1 MRRGARSGLVVL
13 AAVLGLAASSCGN
26 GVIDKSTDGVPPA
39 EATGTLRVLI
49 PSFPSSTKGREEFDK
64 VVKDFQKTYP
74 KMKVEPDF
82 ATYNNLN
89 EKMSTSIAAG
99 IPYDVM
105 VTGVGWIQPFASKR
119 IFADLAA
126 YGVTPEVIKEKSVA
140 ALIEPAMYEGK
151 LFAYPLLAD
160 ARAVALRKSAFREA
174 GLDPDKPPTSLAE
187 IKVAAEK
194 LTKRGAGG
202 SITRSGF
209 DFLAGATSYRQ
220 TYTTLLASTGTPLYL
235 DGQPNYAGEKGVQ
248 TLQWLK
254 SLVGNVQPYGQQ
266 NAAQQPLVLSGE
278 AAMGIVGGA
287 VDCSEKGI
295 GQKNCDDLKF
305 FRFDSGQ
312 EIEYVGGDLASIGSR
327 SRHKDAAWAF
337 IQSLTVPT
345 TLDAI
350 AKLNKKLPA
359 YKDAGNS
366 PQAKSNPL
374 SKFVADGLVHAVNE
388 NSPPTNWLEMR
399 GNFDI
404 QLTQAV
410 LGQKDPAKVLANLA
424 GQSR

>member
-1 MRRGARSGLVVL
+1 MRRGVGLTLLVAALSVVVSG
-13 AAVLGLAASSCGN
+13 CGN

-49 PSFPSSTKGREEFDK
+49 PSFPPSTKGRDAFQK
-64 VVKDFQKTYP
+64 VVDDFHKTYP

-82 ATYNNLN
+82 ATYKNLN

-119 IFADLAA
+119 IFEDLGK
-126 YGVTPEVIKEKSVA
+126 YGVTPDFIKQKSTP
-140 ALIEPAMYEGK
+140 ALIPAVTYDGK
-151 LFAYPLLAD
+151 LYGYPLVAD
-160 ARAVALRKSAFREA
+160 ARAVALRKSAFVEA
-174 GLDPDKPPTSLAE
+174 GLDPNKPPTSLAE
-187 IKVAAEK
+187 IKADAEK
-194 LTKRGAGG
+194 LTKRDKNGN
-202 SITRSGF
+202 ITRSGF
-209 DFLAGATSYRQ
+209 DLASATGFRQ
-220 TYTTLLASTGTPLYL
+220 SFTTFLASTGTPLYVKGEPNFDNKEGL
-235 DGQPNYAGEKGVQ
+235 D
-248 TLQWLK
+248 TLLWIK
-254 SLVGNVQPYGQQ
+254 SMINHVQPYGQT
-266 NAAQQPLVLSGE
+266 NAAQQPLVLTGE
-278 AAMGIVGGA
+278 AAMGIVNGG
-287 VDCSEKGI
+287 VDCSADGI

-305 FRFDSGQ
+305 FRFDSGK

-337 IQSLTVPT
+337 IQAMTSTAN
-345 TLDAI
+345 LDMI
-350 AKLNKKLPA
+350 AKLNKKVPA
-359 YKDAGNS
+359 YKDASNS

-374 SKFVADGLVHAVNE
+374 SQFVADGLVYAVNE
-388 NSPPTNWLEMR
+388 NEVPGNWLEMR

-410 LGQKDPAKVLANLA
+410 LGQKDPAKVLHNLA

>member
-1 MRRGARSGLVVL
+1 VRRGAKSGLVVL

-49 PSFPSSTKGREEFDK
+49 PSFPPSTKGRDEFDK

-82 ATYNNLN
+82 ATYATLN

-119 IFADLAA
+119 IFADLAP
-126 YGVTPEVIKEKSVA
+126 YGVTPQVIEDKSIGALVPA
-140 ALIEPAMYEGK
+140 ATYDGK
-151 LFAYPLLAD
+151 LYAYPLVAD
-160 ARAVALRKSAFREA
+160 ARAAALRISAFKEA
-174 GLDPDKPPTSLAE
+174 GLDPDKPPKNIDELQAM
-187 IKVAAEK
+187 AEK
-194 LTKRGAGG
+194 LTVRNSKGT
-202 SITRSGF
+202 ITRSGF
-209 DFLAGATSYRQ
+209 DLAAPTSFRQ
-220 TYTTLLASTGTPLYL
+220 TYVTLLASTGTDLYV
-235 DGQPNYAGEKGVQ
+235 DGQPNYSNEKGLD
-248 TLQWLK
+248 TLNVLK
-254 SLVGNVQPYGQQ
+254 SMINHVQPYGQQ
-266 NAAQQPLVLSGE
+266 NAAQQPLVLTGE

-287 VDCSEKGI
+287 VDCSDKGI

-305 FRFDSGQ
+305 FRFDSGK
-312 EIEYVGGDLASIGSR
+312 EVEFVGGDLASIGSR
-327 SRHKDAAWAF
+327 SRHKEAAWSF
-337 IQSLTVPT
+337 IQSLTKPSS
-345 TLDAI
+345 LDAI

-359 YKDAGNS
+359 YKDAANS

-374 SKFVADGLVHAVNE
+374 SKFVAEGLPLAIYE
-388 NSPPTNWLEMR
+388 GGSANWLEMR
-399 GNFDI
+399 NNFDS

>member
-1 MRRGARSGLVVL
+1 VRRGARSGLVVL

-49 PSFPSSTKGREEFDK
+49 PSFPPSTKGREEFDK
-64 VVKDFQKTYP
+64 VVADFRKTYP

-82 ATYNNLN
+82 ATYGNLN

-105 VTGVGWIQPFASKR
+105 VTGAGWIQPFASKR
-119 IFADLAA
+119 IFADLAP
-126 YGVTPEVIKEKSVA
+126 YGVTPEFIQAKSIGALVPA
-140 ALIEPAMYEGK
+140 ATYDGK
-151 LFAYPLLAD
+151 LYAYPVVAD
-160 ARAVALRKSAFREA
+160 ARAAALRISAFKEA
-174 GLDPDKPPTSLAE
+174 GLDPDKPPTNMTELKA
-187 IKVAAEK
+187 AAEK
-194 LTKRGAGG
+194 LTKRNAKGT
-202 SITRSGF
+202 ITRSGM
-209 DFLAGATSYRQ
+209 DLAAPTSFRQ
-220 TYTTLLASTGTPLYL
+220 TYVTLLASTGTPLYV
-235 DGQPNYAGEKGVQ
+235 DGKPNYDNDNGRK
-248 TLQWLK
+248 TLEWLK
-254 SLVGNVQPYGQQ
+254 SMINNVQPYGQQ
-266 NAAQQPLVLSGE
+266 NAAQQPLVLSGD

-287 VDCSEKGI
+287 VDCSDKGI

-305 FRFDSGQ
+305 FRFNSGK
-312 EIEYVGGDLASIGSR
+312 EIEFVGGDLASIGSR

-337 IQSLTVPT
+337 IQSLTKPSSA
-345 TLDAI
+345 DAI

-359 YKDAGNS
+359 YKDVINS
-366 PQAKSNPL
+366 PQAQSNPL
-374 SKFVADGLVHAVNE
+374 SKFVAGGVEKAIYE
-388 NSPPTNWLEMR
+388 GGSANWLEMR
-399 GNFDI
+399 GNFDS

>member
-1 MRRGARSGLVVL
+1 MRRGVGLTLL
-13 AAVLGLAASSCGN
+13 AAALSVVVSSCGN

-39 EATGTLRVLI
+39 EATGTLRILL
-49 PSFPSSTKGREEFDK
+49 PSFPPSTKGREEFQK
-64 VVKDFQKTYP
+64 VVDDFHQAYP

-89 EKMSTSIAAG
+89 EKLSTSIAAG

-119 IFADLAA
+119 IFDDLGN
-126 YGVTPEVIKEKSVA
+126 YGVTPDVIKEKSVA
-140 ALIEPAMYEGK
+140 ALIPAATYDGK
-151 LFAYPLLAD
+151 LYGYPLVAD

-174 GLDPDKPPTSLAE
+174 GLDPDKPPTSLTE
-187 IKVAAEK
+187 IKAAAEK
-194 LTKRGAGG
+194 LTKRDKDGN
-202 SITRSGF
+202 ITRSGF
-209 DFLAGATSYRQ
+209 DLASATGFRQSFVTFLT
-220 TYTTLLASTGTPLYL
+220 STGTQLYVNGEPTFDNQAGL
-235 DGQPNYAGEKGVQ
+235 D
-248 TLQWLK
+248 TLNWIK
-254 SLVGNVQPYGQQ
+254 SMINNVQPYGQT
-266 NAAQQPLVLSGE
+266 NAAQQPLVYTGE

-287 VDCSEKGI
+287 VDCSDKGI

-305 FRFDSGQ
+305 FRFDSGKQ
-312 EIEYVGGDLASIGSR
+312 IEYVGGDLASIGSR

-337 IQSLTVPT
+337 IQAMTKPT

-350 AKLNKKLPA
+350 AKLNKKIPA

-366 PQAKSNPL
+366 PQAQSNPL
-374 SKFVADGLVHAVNE
+374 SKFVADGLVYAANE
-388 NSPPTNWLEMR
+388 NEVPSNWLEMR

-410 LGQKDPAKVLANLA
+410 LGQKDPAKVLHNLA

>member
-1 MRRGARSGLVVL
+1 MRRGVGLTVL
-13 AAVLGLAASSCGN
+13 AAALSVVVSGCGS

-49 PSFPSSTKGREEFDK
+49 PSFPPSTKGREAFQNVVDEFH
-64 VVKDFQKTYP
+64 KTYP

-89 EKMSTSIAAG
+89 EKLATSIAAG

-105 VTGVGWIQPFASKR
+105 VTGVGWVQPFASKN
-119 IFADLAA
+119 IFEDLGK
-126 YGVTPEVIKEKSVA
+126 YGVTPDFIKEKSTP
-140 ALIEPAMYEGK
+140 ALIPAVTYDKK
-151 LFAYPLLAD
+151 LYAYPLLAD
-160 ARAVALRKSAFREA
+160 ARAVALRKSAFIEA
-174 GLDPDKPPTSLAE
+174 GLDPNKPPTSLAE

-194 LTKRGAGG
+194 LTKRDKNGN
-202 SITRSGF
+202 ITRSGF
-209 DFLAGATSYRQ
+209 DLASATGFRQ
-220 TYTTLLASTGTPLYL
+220 SFTTFLASTGTPLYVGGEPNFDNKAGL
-235 DGQPNYAGEKGVQ
+235 D
-248 TLQWLK
+248 TLLWIK
-254 SLVGNVQPYGQQ
+254 SMINNVQPYGQT
-266 NAAQQPLVLSGE
+266 NAAQQPLVLTGE
-278 AAMGIVGGA
+278 AAMGIVNGG
-287 VDCSEKGI
+287 VDCSAEGI

-305 FRFDSGQ
+305 FRFNSGK

-337 IQSLTVPT
+337 IQSLTKPA
-345 TLDAI
+345 TLDAL
-350 AKLNKKLPA
+350 AKLNKKVPA
-359 YKDAGNS
+359 YKDASNS

-374 SKFVADGLVHAVNE
+374 SQFVADGLVYAVNE
-388 NSPPTNWLEMR
+388 NEVPSNWLEMR

-410 LGQKDPAKVLANLA
+410 LGQKDPAKVLHNLA

>member
-1 MRRGARSGLVVL
+1 MRRGVGLTVL
-13 AAVLGLAASSCGN
+13 AAALSVLVSSCGN

-49 PSFPSSTKGREEFDK
+49 PSFPPSTQGREEFQK
-64 VVKDFQKTYP
+64 VVDDFRKTYP
-74 KMKVEPDF
+74 NMKVEPDF
-82 ATYNNLN
+82 ATYTNLN
-89 EKMSTSIAAG
+89 EKLSTSIAAG

-105 VTGVGWIQPFASKR
+105 VTGVGWVQPFASKR
-119 IFADLAA
+119 IFADLGE
-126 YGVTPEVIKEKSVA
+126 YGVTPDVIRDKSVA
-140 ALIEPAMYEGK
+140 ALIPAATYDDK
-151 LFAYPLLAD
+151 LYAYPLLAD

-174 GLDPDKPPTSLAE
+174 GLDPDKPPTSLAD

-194 LTKRGAGG
+194 LTKRDSNGA
-202 SITRSGF
+202 ITRSGF
-209 DFLAGATSYRQ
+209 DLASPTGFRQ
-220 TYTTLLASTGTPLYL
+220 SFTTFLASTGTPLYVGGEPNFDNQQGL
-235 DGQPNYAGEKGVQ
+235 D
-248 TLQWLK
+248 TLLWIK
-254 SLVGNVQPYGQQ
+254 SMINNVQPYGERSASQT
-266 NAAQQPLVLSGE
+266 ALVFSGK
-278 AAMGIVGGA
+278 AAMGIVTGA

-295 GQKNCDDLKF
+295 GKKNCDDLKF
-305 FRFDSGQ
+305 FRFDSGK

-337 IQSLTVPT
+337 IQSLTKPT
-345 TLDAI
+345 TLDAL
-350 AKLNKKLPA
+350 AKLNRKIPA
-359 YKDAGNS
+359 YKDASNS

-374 SKFVADGLVHAVNE
+374 SQFVADGLVYAVNE
-388 NSPPTNWLEMR
+388 NEVPSNWLEMR

>member
-1 MRRGARSGLVVL
+1 MRRGVGLTLL
-13 AAVLGLAASSCGN
+13 AAALSVVVSSCGN

-39 EATGTLRVLI
+39 EATGTLRILL
-49 PSFPSSTKGREEFDK
+49 PSFPPSTKGREEFQK
-64 VVKDFQKTYP
+64 VVDDFHQAYP

-89 EKMSTSIAAG
+89 EKLSTSIAAG

-119 IFADLAA
+119 IFDDLGN
-126 YGVTPEVIKEKSVA
+126 YGVTPDVIKEKSVA
-140 ALIEPAMYEGK
+140 ALIPAATYDGK
-151 LFAYPLLAD
+151 LYGYPLVAD

-174 GLDPDKPPTSLAE
+174 GLDPDKPPTSLTE
-187 IKVAAEK
+187 IKAAAEK
-194 LTKRGAGG
+194 LTKRDKDGN
-202 SITRSGF
+202 ITRSGF
-209 DFLAGATSYRQ
+209 DLASATGFRQSFVTFLT
-220 TYTTLLASTGTPLYL
+220 STGTQLYVKGEPAFDNQAGL
-235 DGQPNYAGEKGVQ
+235 D
-248 TLQWLK
+248 TLNWIK
-254 SLVGNVQPYGQQ
+254 SMINNVQPYGQT
-266 NAAQQPLVLSGE
+266 NAAQQPLVYTGE

-287 VDCSEKGI
+287 VDCSDKGI

-305 FRFDSGQ
+305 FRFDSGKQ
-312 EIEYVGGDLASIGSR
+312 IEYVGGDLASIGSR

-337 IQSLTVPT
+337 IQAMTKPT

-350 AKLNKKLPA
+350 AKLNKKIPA

-374 SKFVADGLVHAVNE
+374 SKFVADGLVYAANE
-388 NSPPTNWLEMR
+388 NEVPSNWLEMR

-410 LGQKDPAKVLANLA
+410 LGQKDPAKVLHNLA

>member
-1 MRRGARSGLVVL
+1 MRRGVGLTVL
-13 AAVLGLAASSCGN
+13 AAALSVVVSGCGS

-49 PSFPSSTKGREEFDK
+49 PSFPPSTKGREAFQNVVDEFH
-64 VVKDFQKTYP
+64 KTYP

-89 EKMSTSIAAG
+89 EKLATSIAAG

-105 VTGVGWIQPFASKR
+105 VTGVGWVQPFASKN
-119 IFADLAA
+119 IFEDLGK
-126 YGVTPEVIKEKSVA
+126 YGVTPDFIKEKSTP
-140 ALIEPAMYEGK
+140 ALIPAVTYDKK
-151 LFAYPLLAD
+151 LYAYPLLAD
-160 ARAVALRKSAFREA
+160 ARAVALRKSAFIEA
-174 GLDPDKPPTSLAE
+174 GLDPNKPPTSLAD

-194 LTKRGAGG
+194 LTKRDKNGN
-202 SITRSGF
+202 ITRSGF
-209 DFLAGATSYRQ
+209 DLASATGFRQ
-220 TYTTLLASTGTPLYL
+220 SFTTFLASTGTPLYVGGEPNFDNKAGL
-235 DGQPNYAGEKGVQ
+235 D
-248 TLQWLK
+248 TLLWIK
-254 SLVGNVQPYGQQ
+254 SMINNVQPYGQT
-266 NAAQQPLVLSGE
+266 NAAQQPLVLTGE
-278 AAMGIVGGA
+278 AAMGIVNGA
-287 VDCSEKGI
+287 VDCSDKGI
-295 GQKNCDDLKF
+295 GKKNCDDLKF
-305 FRFDSGQ
+305 FRFNSGK

-337 IQSLTVPT
+337 IQTMVNKP

-350 AKLNKKLPA
+350 AKLNKKIPA

-366 PQAKSNPL
+366 PQAQSNPL
-374 SKFVADGLVHAVNE
+374 SNFTANGLQYAANE
-388 NSPPTNWLEMR
+388 NEVPSNWLEMR

-410 LGQKDPAKVLANLA
+410 LGQKDPAKVLHNLA

>member
-1 MRRGARSGLVVL
+1 MRRGVGLTLL
-13 AAVLGLAASSCGN
+13 AAALSVVVSSCGN

-49 PSFPSSTKGREEFDK
+49 PSFPPSTKGREAFQK
-64 VVKDFQKTYP
+64 VVDDFHKTYP

-82 ATYNNLN
+82 ATYKNLN

-119 IFADLAA
+119 IFEDLGR
-126 YGVTPEVIKEKSVA
+126 YGVTPDFIREKSTP
-140 ALIEPAMYEGK
+140 ALIPAVTYDGK
-151 LFAYPLLAD
+151 LYGYPLVAD
-160 ARAVALRKSAFREA
+160 ARAVALRKSAFLEA
-174 GLDPDKPPTSLAE
+174 GLDPDKPPTSLADL
-187 IKVAAEK
+187 KADAEK
-194 LTKRGAGG
+194 LTKRDKNGN
-202 SITRSGF
+202 ITRSGF
-209 DFLAGATSYRQ
+209 DLASATGFRQ
-220 TYTTLLASTGTPLYL
+220 SFTTFLASTGTSLYVK
-235 DGQPNYAGEKGVQ
+235 GQPNFDNKQGLD
-248 TLQWLK
+248 TLLWIK
-254 SLVGNVQPYGQQ
+254 SMINNVQPYGQT
-266 NAAQQPLVLSGE
+266 NAAQQPLVLTGE
-278 AAMGIVGGA
+278 AAMGIVNGG
-287 VDCSEKGI
+287 VDCSADGI

-305 FRFDSGQ
+305 FRFDSGK

-337 IQSLTVPT
+337 IQSLTTPAN
-345 TLDAI
+345 LDMI
-350 AKLNKKLPA
+350 AKLNKKVPA
-359 YKDAGNS
+359 YKDASNS

-374 SKFVADGLVHAVNE
+374 SQFVADGLVYAVNE
-388 NSPPTNWLEMR
+388 NEVPSNWLEMR

-410 LGQKDPAKVLANLA
+410 LGQKDPAKVLHNLA

>member
-13 AAVLGLAASSCGN
+13 AAILGLTASSCGN

-39 EATGTLRVLI
+39 EATGTLRVLL
-49 PSFPSSTKGREEFDK
+49 PSFPPSTKGREEFDK
-64 VVKDFQKTYP
+64 VVADFQKTYP

-126 YGVTPEVIKEKSVA
+126 YGVTPEVIKEKSVE
-140 ALIEPAMYEGK
+140 ALIEPATYEGK
-151 LFAYPLLAD
+151 LYGYPLVAD

-187 IKVAAEK
+187 IKAAAEK
-194 LTKRGAGG
+194 LTKRDEGG

-209 DFLAGATSYRQ
+209 DLASATGFRQ
-220 TYTTLLASTGTPLYL
+220 SFTTFLASTGTPLYV
-235 DGQPNYAGEKGVQ
+235 DGEPNFSNQKGLE
-248 TLQWLK
+248 TLEWIK
-254 SLVGNVQPYGQQ
+254 SMINNVQPYGQQ
-266 NAAQQPLVLSGE
+266 NAAQQPLVLTGE

-287 VDCSEKGI
+287 VDCSDKGI

-312 EIEYVGGDLASIGSR
+312 QIEYVGGDLASIGSR

-374 SKFVADGLVHAVNE
+374 SKFVADGLVYAVNE

>member
-1 MRRGARSGLVVL
+1 VGLTLLAAALSLVV
-13 AAVLGLAASSCGN
+13 SSCGS

-49 PSFPSSTKGREEFDK
+49 PSFPPSTTGRDAFQK
-64 VVKDFQKTYP
+64 VVDDFHKTYP

-89 EKMSTSIAAG
+89 EKLATSIAAG

-105 VTGVGWIQPFASKR
+105 VTGVGWVQPFASKN
-119 IFADLAA
+119 IFVDLGK
-126 YGVTPEVIKEKSVA
+126 YGVTPDYIKEKSTP
-140 ALIEPAMYEGK
+140 ALIPAVTYDNK
-151 LFAYPLLAD
+151 LYAYPLVAD
-160 ARAVALRKSAFREA
+160 TRAVALRKSAFREA

-194 LTKRGAGG
+194 LTKRDKNGH
-202 SITRSGF
+202 ITRSGF
-209 DFLAGATSYRQ
+209 DLASATGFRQ
-220 TYTTLLASTGTPLYL
+220 SFTTFLASTGTPLYVGGEPNFDNKAGL
-235 DGQPNYAGEKGVQ
+235 D
-248 TLQWLK
+248 TLLWIK
-254 SLVGNVQPYGQQ
+254 SMINNVQPYGQT
-266 NAAQQPLVLSGE
+266 NAAQQPLVYSGE

-287 VDCSEKGI
+287 VDCSDKGI
-295 GQKNCDDLKF
+295 GQKNCDDLEF
-305 FRFDSGQ
+305 FRFNSGK

-327 SRHKDAAWAF
+327 SRHKDAAWSF
-337 IQSLTVPT
+337 IQSLTQPT

-350 AKLNKKLPA
+350 AKLNKKIPA
-359 YKDAGNS
+359 YKDAANS

-374 SKFVADGLVHAVNE
+374 SRFVADGLKYAANE
-388 NSPPTNWLEMR
+388 NEVSSNWLEMR

-410 LGQKDPAKVLANLA
+410 LGQKDPAKVLHNLA

>member
-1 MRRGARSGLVVL
+1 VGLTLL
-13 AAVLGLAASSCGN
+13 AAALSVVVGSCGN
-26 GVIDKSTDGVPPA
+26 GVIDESTEGVPPA
-39 EATGTLRVLI
+39 EATGTLRVLL
-49 PSFPSSTKGREEFDK
+49 PSFPPSTAGREEFGK
-64 VVKDFQKTYP
+64 VVADFNKVYP

-82 ATYNNLN
+82 ATYKNLN
-89 EKMSTSIAAG
+89 EKLSTSIAAG
-99 IPYDVM
+99 IPYDVI
-105 VTGVGWIQPFASKR
+105 VTGVGWVQPFASKR
-119 IFADLAA
+119 IFADLGE
-126 YGVTPEVIKEKSVA
+126 YGVTPDVIKEKSLG
-140 ALIEPAMYEGK
+140 ALIPAATYDGK

-174 GLDPDKPPTSLAE
+174 GLDPEKPPTSLAD

-194 LTKRGAGG
+194 LTKRDKDGN
-202 SITRSGF
+202 ITRSGF
-209 DFLAGATSYRQ
+209 DLASATGFRQSFVTFLASK
-220 TYTTLLASTGTPLYL
+220 GTPLYIGGEPNFNNKEGL
-235 DGQPNYAGEKGVQ
+235 D
-248 TLQWLK
+248 TLLWIK
-254 SLVGNVQPYGQQ
+254 SMINNVQPYGQQ

-278 AAMGIVGGA
+278 AAMGIVNGG

-305 FRFDSGQ
+305 FRFNSGK

-327 SRHKDAAWAF
+327 SRHQDAAWAF
-337 IQSLTVPT
+337 IQTLTKPA
-345 TLDAI
+345 TLDAV
-350 AKLNKKLPA
+350 AKLNKKIPA
-359 YKDAGNS
+359 YKDASNS

-374 SKFVADGLVHAVNE
+374 SQFVADGLIYAENE
-388 NSPPTNWLEMR
+388 NEVPSNWLEMR

>member
-1 MRRGARSGLVVL
+1 MRRGVGLTLL
-13 AAVLGLAASSCGN
+13 AAALSVVVSSCGN
-26 GVIDKSTDGVPPA
+26 GVIDKNTDGIPPA
-39 EATGTLRVLI
+39 EATGTLRVLL
-49 PSFPSSTKGREEFDK
+49 PSFPPSTKGREEFQK
-64 VVKDFQKTYP
+64 VVDDFQKTYP

-89 EKMSTSIAAG
+89 ETLSTSIAAG

-119 IFADLAA
+119 IFEDLAK
-126 YGVTPEVIKEKSVA
+126 YGLTPDVIKEKSTA
-140 ALIEPAMYEGK
+140 ALIPAVTYDGK
-151 LFAYPLLAD
+151 LYGYPLIAD
-160 ARAVALRKSAFREA
+160 TRAVALRKSAFREA
-174 GLDPDKPPTSLAE
+174 GLDPDKPPTSLAD

-194 LTKRGAGG
+194 LTKRDKNGN
-202 SITRSGF
+202 ITRSGF
-209 DFLAGATSYRQ
+209 DLASATGFRQSFTTFLS
-220 TYTTLLASTGTPLYL
+220 STGTPLYVGGEPNFNNKAGL
-235 DGQPNYAGEKGVQ
+235 D
-248 TLQWLK
+248 TLLWIK
-254 SLVGNVQPYGQQ
+254 SMINVQPYGQT
-266 NAAQQPLVLSGE
+266 NAAQQPLVLTGE

-287 VDCSEKGI
+287 VDCSDKGI

-305 FRFDSGQ
+305 FRFNSGK

-327 SRHKDAAWAF
+327 SRHKDAAWSF
-337 IQSLTVPT
+337 IQSLTKPT
-345 TLDAI
+345 TLDAL
-350 AKLNKKLPA
+350 AKLNKKVPA
-359 YKDAGNS
+359 YKDSANS

-374 SKFVADGLVHAVNE
+374 SQFVADGLVYAANE
-388 NSPPTNWLEMR
+388 NEVPSNWLEMR

>member
-1 MRRGARSGLVVL
+1 LVVL

-49 PSFPSSTKGREEFDK
+49 PSFPPSTKGREEFDK
-64 VVKDFQKTYP
+64 VVADFHQAYP

-82 ATYNNLN
+82 ATYGNLN

-105 VTGVGWIQPFASKR
+105 VTGVGWVQTFASKR
-119 IFADLAA
+119 IFADLAP
-126 YGVTPEVIKEKSVA
+126 YGVTPDVIKEKSIGALVPA
-140 ALIEPAMYEGK
+140 ATYDDK
-151 LFAYPLLAD
+151 LYAYPVVAD
-160 ARAVALRKSAFREA
+160 ARAAALRISAFKEA
-174 GLDPDKPPTSLAE
+174 GLDPDKPPTNLAE
-187 IKVAAEK
+187 LKVAAEK
-194 LTKRGAGG
+194 LTKRNAKGT
-202 SITRSGF
+202 ITRSGF
-209 DFLAGATSYRQ
+209 DLAAPTSFRQ
-220 TYTTLLASTGTPLYL
+220 TYTTLLASTGTSLYV
-235 DGQPNYAGEKGVQ
+235 DGQPNYSNEKGLEV
-248 TLQWLK
+248 LNWLK
-254 SLVGNVQPYGQQ
+254 SMINNVQPYGQQ
-266 NAAQQPLVLSGE
+266 NAAQQPLVLSGD

-287 VDCSEKGI
+287 VDCSDKGV

-305 FRFDSGQ
+305 FRFNSGK
-312 EIEYVGGDLASIGSR
+312 EVEFVGGDLASIGSR
-327 SRHKDAAWAF
+327 SRHKEAAWAF
-337 IQSLTVPT
+337 IQSLTKPT
-345 TLDAI
+345 SLDAI

-359 YKDAGNS
+359 YKDVINS

-374 SKFVADGLVHAVNE
+374 SKFVAGGVEKAIYE
-388 NSPPTNWLEMR
+388 GGSANWLEMR
-399 GNFDI
+399 GNFDS

>member
-1 MRRGARSGLVVL
+1 MRRGVGLTVL
-13 AAVLGLAASSCGN
+13 AAALSVVVSGCGS

-49 PSFPSSTKGREEFDK
+49 PSFPPSTKGREAFQNVVDEFH
-64 VVKDFQKTYP
+64 KTYP

-89 EKMSTSIAAG
+89 EKLATSIAAG

-105 VTGVGWIQPFASKR
+105 VTGVGWVQPFASKN
-119 IFADLAA
+119 IFEDLGK
-126 YGVTPEVIKEKSVA
+126 YGVTPDFIKEKSTP
-140 ALIEPAMYEGK
+140 ALIPAVTYDKK
-151 LFAYPLLAD
+151 LYAYPLLAD
-160 ARAVALRKSAFREA
+160 ARAVALRKSAFVEA
-174 GLDPDKPPTSLAE
+174 GLDPNKPPTSLAE

-194 LTKRGAGG
+194 LTKRDKDGN
-202 SITRSGF
+202 ITRSGF
-209 DFLAGATSYRQ
+209 DLASATGFRQ
-220 TYTTLLASTGTPLYL
+220 SFTTFLASTGTPLYVGGEPNFDNKAGL
-235 DGQPNYAGEKGVQ
+235 D
-248 TLQWLK
+248 TLLWIK
-254 SLVGNVQPYGQQ
+254 SMINNVQPYGQT
-266 NAAQQPLVLSGE
+266 NAAQQPLVLTGE
-278 AAMGIVGGA
+278 AAMGIVNGA
-287 VDCSEKGI
+287 VDCSDKGI
-295 GQKNCDDLKF
+295 GKKNCDDLKF
-305 FRFDSGQ
+305 FRFDSGK

-337 IQSLTVPT
+337 IQTMVNKP

-350 AKLNKKLPA
+350 AKLNKKIPA

-366 PQAKSNPL
+366 PQAQSNPL
-374 SKFVADGLVHAVNE
+374 SNFTANGLQYAANE
-388 NSPPTNWLEMR
+388 NEVPSNWLEMR

-410 LGQKDPAKVLANLA
+410 LGQKDPAKVLHNLA

>member
-1 MRRGARSGLVVL
+1 MRRGAGLVVL
-13 AAVLGLAASSCGN
+13 VAAIGLVASACGN

-39 EATGTLRVLI
+39 EATGTLRVLL
-49 PSFPSSTKGREEFDK
+49 PSFPASTKGREAFEK
-64 VVKDFQKTYP
+64 VVEDFHKTYP

-105 VTGVGWIQPFASKR
+105 VTGVGWVQPFASKR
-119 IFADLAA
+119 IFTDLAA
-126 YGVTPEVIKEKSVA
+126 YGVTPDVIREKSIA
-140 ALIEPAMYEGK
+140 AMIQPATYDGK
-151 LFAYPLLAD
+151 LYAYPLVAD
-160 ARAVALRKSAFREA
+160 ARAVALRVSAFKEA
-174 GLDPDKPPTSLAE
+174 GLDPDKPPTSLDE
-187 IKVAAEK
+187 LKVAAEK
-194 LTKRGAGG
+194 LTKRDANGT
-202 SITRSGF
+202 ITRSGM
-209 DFLAGATSYRQ
+209 DLASPTGFRQ
-220 TYTTLLASTGTPLYL
+220 SFTTFLASTGTPLYV
-235 DGQPNYAGEKGVQ
+235 DGEPNFDNEKGLE
-248 TLQWLK
+248 TLNWIK
-254 SLVGNVQPYGQQ
+254 SMINNVQPYGQQ
-266 NAAQQPLVLSGE
+266 NAAQQPLVLTGE

-287 VDCSEKGI
+287 VDCSDKGI
-295 GQKNCDDLKF
+295 GQANCDDLKF
-305 FRFDSGQ
+305 FRFDSGKQ
-312 EIEYVGGDLASIGSR
+312 IEYVGGDLASIGSR

-337 IQSLTVPT
+337 IQSLTQPT

-359 YKDAGNS
+359 YKDAANS

-374 SKFVADGLVHAVNE
+374 SKFVAEGLPYAINE
-388 NSPPTNWLEMR
+388 NSPPSNWLEMR

>member
-1 MRRGARSGLVVL
+1 VRRSAGLAVLVAAVGLV
-13 AAVLGLAASSCGN
+13 ASACGN

-39 EATGTLRVLI
+39 EATGTLRVLL
-49 PSFPSSTKGREEFDK
+49 PSFPASNDGRKEFAK
-64 VVKDFQKTYP
+64 VVADFSKKYP

-89 EKMSTSIAAG
+89 EKISTSIAAG

-105 VTGVGWIQPFASKR
+105 VTGVGWVQPFAAKR
-119 IFADLAA
+119 IFADL
-126 YGVTPEVIKEKSVA
+126 GDFGITPDVIKTKSTG
-140 ALIEPAMYEGK
+140 ALIPAVSYQDRIY
-151 LFAYPLLAD
+151 AYPLLAD
-160 ARAVALRKSAFREA
+160 ARAVALRISAFKEA

-194 LTKRGAGG
+194 LTKRDKDGN
-202 SITRSGF
+202 ITRSGF
-209 DFLAGATSYRQ
+209 DLAGATSFRQ
-220 TYTTLLASTGTPLYL
+220 PFVTFLASTGTPLYVNNE
-235 DGQPNYAGEKGVQ
+235 PNFNNAKGLE
-248 TLQWLK
+248 TLNWIK
-254 SLVGNVQPYGQQ
+254 SMINNVQKYGQQ
-266 NAAQQPLVLSGE
+266 NAAQQPLVYSGE

-287 VDCSEKGI
+287 IDCSEKGL
-295 GQKNCDDLKF
+295 GQATCDDLKF
-305 FRFDSGQ
+305 FRFNSGQ

-327 SRHKDAAWAF
+327 SRHKEAGFAF
-337 IQSLTVPT
+337 IESLTQPT
-345 TLDAI
+345 TLDAM

-359 YKDAGNS
+359 YKDAANS

-374 SKFVADGLVHAVNE
+374 SKFVAEGLPYTVNE
-388 NSPPTNWLEMR
+388 NSPPSNWLEMR
-399 GNFDI
+399 FNFDS

>member
-1 MRRGARSGLVVL
+1 VGLTLL
-13 AAVLGLAASSCGN
+13 AAALSVVVSSCGS

-39 EATGTLRVLI
+39 EATGTLRVLL
-49 PSFPSSTKGREEFDK
+49 PSYPPSAKGKEEFQK
-64 VVKDFQKTYP
+64 VVDAFHKTYP

-82 ATYNNLN
+82 ATYKNLN

-105 VTGVGWIQPFASKR
+105 VTGVGWVQPFASKR
-119 IFADLAA
+119 IFEDLGK
-126 YGVTPEVIKEKSVA
+126 YGVTPDVIKDKSVA
-140 ALIEPAMYEGK
+140 ALIPAASYEGK

-174 GLDPDKPPTSLAE
+174 GLDPDKPPKSLAE

-194 LTKRGAGG
+194 LTKRDKDGN
-202 SITRSGF
+202 ITRSGF
-209 DFLAGATSYRQ
+209 DLASASGFRQ
-220 TYTTLLASTGTPLYL
+220 SFVTFLASTGTPLYVGGEPNFDNQKGL
-235 DGQPNYAGEKGVQ
+235 D
-248 TLQWLK
+248 TLLWIK
-254 SLVGNVQPYGQQ
+254 SMINKVQPYGQT
-266 NAAQQPLVLSGE
+266 NAAGQPLVLTGE
-278 AAMGIVGGA
+278 AAMGIVNGG
-287 VDCSEKGI
+287 VDCSAEGI
-295 GQKNCDDLKF
+295 GQKNCDDLEF

-337 IQSLTVPT
+337 IQSLTTKPS
-345 TLDAI
+345 LDAL
-350 AKLNKKLPA
+350 AKLNKKVPA
-359 YKDAGNS
+359 YKDASDS

-374 SKFVADGLVHAVNE
+374 SQFVADGLKYAVNE
-388 NSPPTNWLEMR
+388 NEVPGNWLEMR

-410 LGQKDPAKVLANLA
+410 LGQKDPAKVLHNLA

>member
-1 MRRGARSGLVVL
+1 MRRGVGLTVL
-13 AAVLGLAASSCGN
+13 AAALSVVVSGCGS

-49 PSFPSSTKGREEFDK
+49 PSFPPSTKGREAFQNVVDEFH
-64 VVKDFQKTYP
+64 KTYP

-82 ATYNNLN
+82 ATYKNLN
-89 EKMSTSIAAG
+89 EKMSTAIAAG

-105 VTGVGWIQPFASKR
+105 VTGVGWVQPFASKN
-119 IFADLAA
+119 IFEDLGK
-126 YGVTPEVIKEKSVA
+126 YGVTPDYIREKSTP
-140 ALIEPAMYEGK
+140 ALIPAVTYDKK
-151 LFAYPLLAD
+151 LYAYPLIAD

-174 GLDPDKPPTSLAE
+174 GLDPDKPPASLDE

-194 LTKRGAGG
+194 LTKRDKDGN
-202 SITRSGF
+202 ITRSGF
-209 DFLAGATSYRQ
+209 DLASATGFRQ
-220 TYTTLLASTGTPLYL
+220 SFTTFLASTGTPLYVGGEPNFDNQKGL
-235 DGQPNYAGEKGVQ
+235 D
-248 TLQWLK
+248 TLLWIK
-254 SLVGNVQPYGQQ
+254 SMINNVQPYGQT
-266 NAAQQPLVLSGE
+266 NAAQQPLVLTGE
-278 AAMGIVGGA
+278 AAMGIVNGG
-287 VDCSEKGI
+287 VDCSAEGI

-305 FRFDSGQ
+305 FRFNSGK

-337 IQSLTVPT
+337 IQSLTTPA
-345 TLDAI
+345 TLDAL
-350 AKLNKKLPA
+350 AKLNKKVPA
-359 YKDAGNS
+359 YKDASNS

-374 SKFVADGLVHAVNE
+374 SQFVADGLVYAVNE
-388 NSPPTNWLEMR
+388 NEVPSNWLEMR

-410 LGQKDPAKVLANLA
+410 LGQKDPAKVLHNLA